1 MNYHFKKK
9 LKNNLK
15 NIKDMETR
23 IDFNKKLSVKE
34 AGKLIY
40 ELDNFFYEYMMLD
53 GETERFIFKY
63 EDDIA
68 DLLKLLDVYKEK
80 TGVDYKELYKIKYLY
95 THFVEENNQY
105 FIELMIDLFYYA
117 YHKVASDVVY
127 KLFEIEEE

>member
-1 MNYHFKKK
+1 
-9 LKNNLK
+9 
-15 NIKDMETR
+15 METK

-40 ELDNFFYEYMMLD
+40 ELDKYLYEYMMLD
-53 GETERFIFKY
+53 SEVERFIFKY
-63 EDDIA
+63 KYDIA
-68 DLLKLLDVYKEK
+68 DLQKLLDIYKEK

-105 FIELMIDLFYYA
+105 FIELMLNLFHYA
-117 YHKVASDVVY
+117 YHNVASDVVY